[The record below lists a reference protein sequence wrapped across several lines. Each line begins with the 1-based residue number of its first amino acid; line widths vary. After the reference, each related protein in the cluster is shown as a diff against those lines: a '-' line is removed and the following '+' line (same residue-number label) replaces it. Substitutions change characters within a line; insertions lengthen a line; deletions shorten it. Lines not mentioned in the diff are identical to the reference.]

1 MNGDPLNP
9 ALCDLVKRG
18 IKTRDSDIIRVIR
31 YLDIRKG
38 YKASNKIV
46 ILLEH
51 VKNSGGE
58 KKEELKAEVKVMLTL
73 VDDTE
78 EQLFLHSYYLKIKQN
93 EKEVR
98 EMLEEPTTND
108 LSFIKMFV

>member
-1 MNGDPLNP
+1 
-9 ALCDLVKRG
+9 
-18 IKTRDSDIIRVIR
+18 
-31 YLDIRKG
+31 
-38 YKASNKIV
+38 
-46 ILLEH
+46 
-51 VKNSGGE
+51 
-58 KKEELKAEVKVMLTL
+58 MLTL